1 MALFEGKT
9 PAERNKTI
17 AAIAFGVVAVFVL
30 VYRFGLFS
38 GSSSTTTNANRRRAA
53 TTTRGATQ
61 AADNPGGDDSTADLN
76 RLLPVV
82 YRPPVPG
89 VPAVGRNIFAYYVP
103 PVAPSPSPGAGAAA
117 VAAVPSPTPTPPLLV
132 TSASK
137 SGGVY
142 ARTGDFT
149 LEVAG
154 DKFTPETRVYLDSQE
169 MTTQFVSAQQLK
181 ANVPGSLIASAGARQ
196 VMARTPDGKLYSNS
210 ATLNVMAPPAP
221 THTYVGILGTKPY
234 NDKAILKDQKGDLVT
249 VQLGDLVG
257 GRFRVTGISER
268 AVEFT
273 DQQLKIKH
281 SISFTAD
288 TARPG
293 SPSSSYTA
301 PSYTAPPPA
310 PPQTMGETRP
320 APRRREQ
327 PSQPA
332 KKDSDKKDSDEDD
345 DDTDEP

>member
-9 PAERNKTI
+9 PTERNKTI
-17 AAIAFGVVAVFVL
+17 AAIVSGVLAVFAL
-30 VYRFGLFS
+30 AYGSGLFS
-38 GSSSTTTNANRRRAA
+38 GSSSTTTTNANRRR
-53 TTTRGATQ
+53 TTARGATQ
-61 AADNPGGDDSTADLN
+61 VADNTGGDDAANLD

-82 YRPPVPG
+82 YRPPVPN
-89 VPAVGRNIFAYYVP
+89 VPAPGRNIFAYYVP
-103 PVAPSPSPGAGAAA
+103 PVNPSPSPGAG
-117 VAAVPSPTPTPPLLV
+117 VASTTTVVPSPTPTPPLLI

-154 DKFTPETRVYLDSQE
+154 DKFTPETRIYLDSQE
-169 MTTQFVSAQQLK
+169 MTTQFGSAQQLK

-281 SISFTAD
+281 SINFTAD
-288 TARPG
+288 AVRPG
-293 SPSSSYTA
+293 PSSSSSSA
-301 PSYTAPPPA
+301 PAPMAPQVMSESRPAVAAPPPSRRA
-310 PPQTMGETRP
+310 PPP
-320 APRRREQ
+320 
-327 PSQPA
+327 QPA
-332 KKDSDKKDSDEDD
+332 KKDSDDDEDN
-345 DDTDEP
+345 DEP